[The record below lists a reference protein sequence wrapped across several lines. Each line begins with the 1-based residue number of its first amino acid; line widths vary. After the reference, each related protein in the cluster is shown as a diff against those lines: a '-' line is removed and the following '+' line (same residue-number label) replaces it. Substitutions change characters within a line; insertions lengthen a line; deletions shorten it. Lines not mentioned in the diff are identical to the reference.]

1 MCSIQNQIPIDINA
15 DNCLARV
22 WTNDGLGAQC
32 SSTRL
37 PDNHDLDHNY
47 YCEYHRKLFDIAG
60 HNYPCHFNSSGQQEG
75 IFYGHVT
82 EPYPIFSPNGRLAIN
97 WKVREVQ
104 DRIDKAI
111 LEGKHWHNWSEV
123 KKAERAKL
131 AKEKNDARKLIDN
144 NREKAILAREQALAD
159 KEKELD
165 EYIRIA
171 KEKAI
176 SDNKELA
183 KKEKALDEREASLV
197 EKEKDIREKELE
209 HINTFNSE
217 LANIERTFQAYEYT
231 IDNID
236 YLVDI
241 KNKILYD
248 LDVNQVG
255 KLVNNTLYIYKKPD
269 VPIDYKVETMLD
281 QFIYENKVYY
291 KNKDTNILYNKDFEI
306 IGRVSG
312 DKLIVVNKD
321 NGIKKTLH
329 VTEIVHEGKRYL
341 KQVDGKEI
349 YDLEGNEIGY
359 SLAGGQIIAM
369 IKP

>member
-1 MCSIQNQIPIDINA
+1 MSSIQNKIPIDINA

-111 LEGKHWHNWSEV
+111 LEGKHWHNCSEV

-131 AKEKNDARKLIDN
+131 AKDKNASRNSAEKDRIVKETDQLLIQKKKELQELDKLIVDRKQEITKLEE
-144 NREKAILAREQALAD
+144 NRDA
-159 KEKELD
+159 
-165 EYIRIA
+165 
-171 KEKAI
+171 
-176 SDNKELA
+176 
-183 KKEKALDEREASLV
+183 
-197 EKEKDIREKELE
+197 
-209 HINTFNSE
+209 
-217 LANIERTFQAYEYT
+217 
-231 IDNID
+231 
-236 YLVDI
+236 DI
-241 KNKILYD
+241 KILIHDINKNKYITLLDTIKQTNGYIKYNTVSIEGVQYNINVGSHEILD
-248 LDVNQVG
+248 SSFQRCG
-255 KLVNNTLYIYKKPD
+255 KIINNTIYIKNNNNNTNYSKKMTC
-269 VPIDYKVETMLD
+269 ILD
-281 QFIYENKVYY
+281 QIVYENKLYY
-291 KNKDTNILYNKDFEI
+291 TNKLTNILLNKDFEI

-312 DKLIVVNKD
+312 DKLIVVNK
-321 NGIKKTLH
+321 NIGIKKTLH

-369 IKP
+369 LKSQAK